1 MDYGDILIPLPR
13 FPEYHRF
20 NEPLFTLE
28 KPVFT
33 EEEVQSMI
41 DKENA
46 EKLFCYK
53 CNTHV
58 NPIRKRGE
66 SILYFDIEALPIID
80 ELSYCPICE
89 EEVYDRDYEM
99 LVIMSKLTV
108 LNKRE
113 RFQNDK

>member
-1 MDYGDILIPLPR
+1 MSYGDIPEAYPR
-13 FPEYHRF
+13 FPEYNSF
-20 NEPLFTLE
+20 NEPLFILE

-33 EEEVQSMI
+33 KKEVQSMI
-41 DKENA
+41 DKENE

-58 NPIRKRGE
+58 KPIRKHGE

-89 EEVYDRDYEM
+89 EEVYDRDYEL
-99 LVIMSKLTV
+99 LVIMYKVLL
-108 LNKRE
+108 LNKRRKLYE
-113 RFQNDK
+113 VL